1 VTSHN
6 LKAVAGKAEHC
17 NYGQHGRERQT
28 IVRDQH
34 GENGA
39 QESAEEIGCGMD
51 EGQEQEL
58 TVLPK
63 HGRGE

>member
-1 VTSHN
+1 M
-6 LKAVAGKAEHC
+6 
-17 NYGQHGRERQT
+17 
-28 IVRDQH
+28 VRDQH